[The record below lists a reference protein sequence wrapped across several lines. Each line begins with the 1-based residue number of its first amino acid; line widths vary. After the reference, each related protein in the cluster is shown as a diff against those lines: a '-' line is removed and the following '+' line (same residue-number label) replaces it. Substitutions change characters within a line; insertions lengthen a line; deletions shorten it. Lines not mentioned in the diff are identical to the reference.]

1 MSMKG
6 GLMPTSQIMEWPA
19 VNPNEDFTYEV
30 AMNDFLDDKEDLGNY
45 PVQFQYL
52 KFFLDASSQTAGQKY
67 KIRIK
72 NFDLVYD
79 KVTLSVPNIALASAL
94 RVFLIRLKP
103 VRQTYICKSK
113 NRPKYRYKCTT

>member
-1 MSMKG
+1 MKG

-72 NFDLVYD
+72 NFRFGIRQSHFERPKHLHWHPRYEF
-79 KVTLSVPNIALASAL
+79 
-94 RVFLIRLKP
+94 FLIRLKP